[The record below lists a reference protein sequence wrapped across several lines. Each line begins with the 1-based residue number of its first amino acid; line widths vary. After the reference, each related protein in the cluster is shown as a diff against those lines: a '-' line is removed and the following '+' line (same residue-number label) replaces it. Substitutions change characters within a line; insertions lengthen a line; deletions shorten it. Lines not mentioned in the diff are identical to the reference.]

1 MSRYFDVPQGSF
13 GYMPS
18 RATKNSAGYD
28 LKSIE
33 DVTIKPNETRLIKT
47 GVSVKMEDDDV
58 MLVCSRSGLALK
70 HSVFVLNACG
80 IVDADYFPNAV
91 GVILHNAGTEDFEV
105 KQEDRI
111 AQGVFVKYLKVDN
124 DKHEHKTERTGGF
137 GSTGGIT
144 FGEDNE

>member
-1 MSRYFDVPQGSF
+1 MSRYFDVPQGSH

-18 RATKNSAGYD
+18 RATNNSAGYD
-28 LKSIE
+28 LKSII
-33 DVTIKPNETRLIKT
+33 DCVIPPNTTKLIPT
-47 GVSVKMEDDDV
+47 GISAKMEDDDV
-58 MLVCSRSGLALK
+58 LLICSRSGLALK

-80 IVDADYFPNAV
+80 IVDADYFPNTI
-91 GVILHNAGTEDFEV
+91 GVILHNAGTEDFIV
-105 KQEDRI
+105 NQEDRI

-137 GSTGGIT
+137 GSTGGIK